1 MSTQT
6 RFLCMLSRKQISRN
20 LRVFGVNFE
29 LMFFICVKK
38 LTLCNSDIISSHL
51 FSFFYFLH
59 TFLISDISLIQSRLP
74 EILLNKSSCKCPLS
88 RRNFMSLE
96 KQFWSTHWNP
106 LTDAKSTP
114 LCMITD
120 QTRRGKLYNFPQR
133 HSYVQIFT

>member
-1 MSTQT
+1 MYDLVNLAIATQFYFNACSPPACIP
-6 RFLCMLSRKQISRN
+6 R
-20 LRVFGVNFE
+20 E
-29 LMFFICVKK
+29 
-38 LTLCNSDIISSHL
+38 DIISSHL

-106 LTDAKSTP
+106 LTAAKLTP
-114 LCMITD
+114 LITG
-120 QTRRGKLYNFPQR
+120 QLYKFAQR
-133 HSYVQIFT
+133 HCYVQIFQHVHRRSS